1 MLVKTQNS
9 KLRTQNWFAVYT
21 NPRAEKKIHAELLN
35 KGFTVYLPL
44 LRTLRQ
50 WSDRK
55 KWVEE
60 PLFRSYLFVY
70 ISEKEY
76 FEVLNITGVVRFV
89 TFEGKAV
96 PVPQRQID
104 AIRYF
109 LSEETPE
116 SLSIDTDLTP
126 GQAVEIAR
134 GPLHGLAGE
143 LVSVQGRRKVR
154 VQIEALGQ
162 FIYLT
167 VSPGDLRVIREVGA

>member
-1 MLVKTQNS
+1 L
-9 KLRTQNWFAVYT
+9 NWFAVYT
-21 NPRAEKKIHAELLN
+21 NPRAEKKAFAEIVS
-35 KGFTVYLPL
+35 KGIQAYLPL
-44 LRTLRQ
+44 QRTLKQ

-60 PLFRSYLFVY
+60 PLFRSYLFVH
-70 ISEKEY
+70 ISGKDY
-76 FEVLNITGVVRFV
+76 YEVLSTTGVVRFV

-109 LSEETPE
+109 LMEEAPE
-116 SLSIDTDLTP
+116 PAPVETDLAP

-134 GPLHGLAGE
+134 GPLHGLTGE
-143 LVSVQGRRKVR
+143 LVGVQGRQKVR

-167 VSPGDLRVIREVGA
+167 VSPGDLRVVRNVDT

>member
-1 MLVKTQNS
+1 L
-9 KLRTQNWFAVYT
+9 NWFAIYT
-21 NPRAEKKIHAELLN
+21 FPRAEKKIHAELVKN
-35 KGFTVYLPL
+35 GIHAYLPL

-60 PLFRSYLFVY
+60 PLFRSYIFVY

-76 FEVLNITGVVRFV
+76 YEVLSAYGVVRFV

-109 LSEETPE
+109 LSEKTPE
-116 SLSIDTDLTP
+116 SPSPDTEFIP
-126 GQAVEIAR
+126 GQPVEIAR
-134 GPLHGLAGE
+134 GPLRGLTGE
-143 LVSVQGRRKVR
+143 LISIQGRQKVR

-167 VSPGDLRVIREVGA
+167 VSSSDLKVYK

>member
-1 MLVKTQNS
+1 M
-9 KLRTQNWFAVYT
+9 
-21 NPRAEKKIHAELLN
+21 
-35 KGFTVYLPL
+35 
-44 LRTLRQ
+44 

-70 ISEKEY
+70 ISKKEH
-76 FEVLNITGVVRFV
+76 FEVLNTTGVVRFV

-96 PVPQRQID
+96 PVPEKQID

-116 SLSIDTDLTP
+116 PPSAETELMP
-126 GQAVEIAR
+126 GQPVEIAR
-134 GPLHGLAGE
+134 GPLRGLAGE
-143 LVSVQGRRKVR
+143 LISVQGRQKVR

-162 FIYLT
+162 FICLT
-167 VSPGDLRVIREVGA
+167 VSPSDLTVLK

>member
-1 MLVKTQNS
+1 M
-9 KLRTQNWFAVYT
+9 NWFAVYT
-21 NPRAEKKIHAELLN
+21 NPRAEKKAFAEIVS
-35 KGFTVYLPL
+35 KGIQAYLPL
-44 LRTLRQ
+44 QRTLKQ

-70 ISEKEY
+70 VSRKEY
-76 FEVLNITGVVRFV
+76 FEVLSASGVARYV

-116 SLSIDTDLTP
+116 PPSPGTEFIP
-126 GQAVEIAR
+126 GQPVEIAR
-134 GPLHGLAGE
+134 GPLHGLTGE
-143 LVSVQGRRKVR
+143 LISIQGRQKVR
-154 VQIEALGQ
+154 IQIEALGQ

-167 VSPGDLRVIREVGA
+167 VSSSDLKVYK